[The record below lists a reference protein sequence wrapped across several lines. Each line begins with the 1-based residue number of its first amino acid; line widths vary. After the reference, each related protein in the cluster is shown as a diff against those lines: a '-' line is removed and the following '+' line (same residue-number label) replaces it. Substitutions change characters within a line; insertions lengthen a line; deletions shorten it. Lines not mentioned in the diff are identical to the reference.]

1 VTHNLEARHHWYL
14 IRYTKTGAARF
25 LSQHD
30 TRRTWERVTR
40 RGNLPLAYSQGF
52 SPKPRLSFGPPLSV
66 GAAGLREFM
75 TIALRDSIE
84 PGVVRDQLVNAAIPG
99 MEICAVARAEGR
111 RVRPTWARYCLRPPN
126 NAQDLEHR
134 IAILLASTHF
144 EIQRPRDP
152 EGHHRDI
159 RRGISFLTL
168 TPHRALHAR
177 LRLTTGEIVTPRDVG
192 LALKVEFSTITRTD
206 IELEPLRQ

>member
-1 VTHNLEARHHWYL
+1 MTYDPEARSHWYL

-75 TIALRDSIE
+75 TIALRESIE
-84 PGVVRDQLVNAAIPG
+84 PGVVRDRLADAAIPG
-99 MEICAVARAEGR
+99 MEICAVTKAQGR
-111 RVRPTWARYCLRPPN
+111 RVRPTWARYYLLPAN
-126 NAQDLEHR
+126 DVQDLEHR
-134 IAILLASTHF
+134 ITNLLASTHF

-159 RRGISFLTL
+159 RHGISLLTL
-168 TPHRALHAR
+168 TRHRALHAR

-192 LALKVEFSTITRTD
+192 LALNVEFSTITRTD
-206 IELEPLRQ
+206 IEFAPLSQ

>member
-1 VTHNLEARHHWYL
+1 MTHNLEARHHWYL

-99 MEICAVARAEGR
+99 MEICAVARTEGR
-111 RVRPTWARYCLRPPN
+111 RVRPTWARYCLCPPN

-134 IAILLASTHF
+134 IASLLASTHF

-168 TPHRALHAR
+168 TPHRSLHAR
-177 LRLTTGEIVTPRDVG
+177 LRLATGEIVTPRDVG